1 MDYASFEDYWRSFL
15 AAQGPVGVYF
25 ANLDRE
31 LKARINEAVRVLF
44 RCTGRSAV
52 AGGINMG
59 GAGKGAVERRRH
71 AK

>member
-31 LKARINEAVRVLF
+31 LKARINEAVRDAYCSGAPDGPRSLAASTWAV
-44 RCTGRSAV
+44 RGRAP
-52 AGGINMG
+52 
-59 GAGKGAVERRRH
+59 
-71 AK
+71 